1 MRIALIRPNMAD
13 VRSADAMQP
22 LSFAILASLTP
33 ADVELE
39 LMDERL
45 EPIRFDTPADLV
57 AMTVE
62 TFTARNAFQI
72 AARFRR
78 RGIPVVMGGY
88 HPTLLPEESLLH
100 ADAVVIGD
108 AESVWPEVVRDAQ
121 SGCLRRVYQASEP
134 PSLAGPMPKRD
145 LFRGKRY
152 VPLNLVQFGRGCR
165 FACDFC
171 SIHAFYGTSL
181 RWRPVEEVVAEIAT
195 LGRRHLLFVDDNLL
209 ADQARAE
216 ALFRALIP
224 LRVRWSCQA
233 SIDVCREPRL
243 LKLMADSGCQTMV
256 IGFESLDQRNLQQM
270 NKRWALQDGDYAA
283 SIRKIREHGIMIY
296 GTFVFG
302 YDYDTPDAFDAC
314 VDFALRSRFFLAN
327 FNPLTPTPGTALYR
341 RLEAERRLL
350 HERWWLAPDF
360 RYGQALFR
368 PLGMS
373 PEQLADGCYRARRA
387 FNTFGSILHRAL
399 DWRANCRSPGRIGA
413 FLLGNIVSRREI
425 LKKQGMALGDAGLL
439 PSEEETEEEDSEG
452 HANQAQHWPA

>member
-1 MRIALIRPNMAD
+1 MAD

-22 LSFAILASLTP
+22 LSLAILASLTP
-33 ADVELE
+33 ADVQLE

-45 EPIRFDTPADLV
+45 EPIRFDAPTDLV

-62 TFTARNAFQI
+62 TFTARNAYQI

-88 HPTLLPEESLLH
+88 HPTLLPEEALQH
-100 ADAVVIGD
+100 ADAVVVGD
-108 AESVWPEVVRDAQ
+108 AEGIWPEVVEDARA
-121 SGCLRRVYQASEP
+121 GELRRVYQAAET
-134 PSLAGPMPKRD
+134 PSLAGPMPRRD
-145 LFRGKRY
+145 IFRGKRY
-152 VPLNLVQFGRGCR
+152 APLNLVQFGRGCR

-171 SIHAFYGTSL
+171 SIHAFYGTNL
-181 RWRPVEEVVAEIAT
+181 RWRPVEDVVVEIKS

-209 ADQARAE
+209 ADQGRAE
-216 ALFRALIP
+216 ALFRSLIP

-243 LKLMADSGCQTMV
+243 LKLMADSGCQAMV
-256 IGFESLDQRNLQQM
+256 IGFESLDPRNLQQM
-270 NKRWALQDGDYAA
+270 NKGWAVQDGDYAA
-283 SIRKIREHGIMIY
+283 SIRKIREHGIMVY

-302 YDYDTPDAFDAC
+302 YDYDTADAFDAC

-341 RLEAERRLL
+341 RLAAEGRLL
-350 HERWWLAPDF
+350 HDRWWLAPEF

-373 PEQLADGCYRARRA
+373 PEQLAEGCYRARRA
-387 FNTFGSILHRAL
+387 FNTFRSIFRRAW
-399 DWRANCRSPGRIGA
+399 DWRTNCRSPGRLGA
-413 FLLGNIVSRREI
+413 FLLGNFISRREI
-425 LKKQGMALGDAGLL
+425 MRKQGMALGGAGSLT
-439 PSEEETEEEDSEG
+439 SGEVEREG
-452 HANQAQHWPA
+452 HSDQAQHRPA

>member
-1 MRIALIRPNMAD
+1 MAD

-33 ADVELE
+33 ADVQLE
-39 LMDERL
+39 LMDERV
-45 EPIRFDTPADLV
+45 EPIRFDAPADLV

-62 TFTARNAFQI
+62 TYTARNAYQI

-88 HPTLLPEESLLH
+88 HPTLLSEEALQH
-100 ADAVVIGD
+100 ADAVVVGD
-108 AESVWPEVVRDAQ
+108 AEGIWPEVVEDARA
-121 SGCLRRVYQASEP
+121 GELRRVYQAAET
-134 PSLAGPMPKRD
+134 PSLAGPMPRRD
-145 LFRGKRY
+145 IFRGKRY
-152 VPLNLVQFGRGCR
+152 APLNLVQFGRGCR

-171 SIHAFYGTSL
+171 SIHAFYGTNL
-181 RWRPVEEVVAEIAT
+181 RWRPVEEVVAEIKT

-209 ADQARAE
+209 ADQGRAE
-216 ALFRALIP
+216 ALFRSLIP

-256 IGFESLDQRNLQQM
+256 IGFESLDQRNLRQM
-270 NKRWALQDGDYAA
+270 NKWWAVQDGDYAA
-283 SIRKIREHGIMIY
+283 SIRKIREHGIMVY

-302 YDYDTPDAFDAC
+302 YDYDTVDAFDAC

-341 RLEAERRLL
+341 RLEAEGRLL
-350 HERWWLAPDF
+350 HDRWWLAPEF

-373 PEQLADGCYRARRA
+373 PGQLAEGCYRARRA
-387 FNTFGSILHRAL
+387 FNTFRSIFRRAL
-399 DWRANCRSPGRIGA
+399 DWRTNCRSPGRLGA
-413 FLLGNIVSRREI
+413 FLLGNFISRREI
-425 LKKQGMALGDAGLL
+425 MRKQGMALGGAGSLT
-439 PSEEETEEEDSEG
+439 SGEVEREG
-452 HANQAQHWPA
+452 HSDQAQHRPA

>member
-1 MRIALIRPNMAD
+1 MAD

-22 LSFAILASLTP
+22 LSLAILASLTP
-33 ADVELE
+33 ADVQLE

-45 EPIRFDTPADLV
+45 EPIRFDAPTDLV

-62 TFTARNAFQI
+62 TFTARNAYQI

-88 HPTLLPEESLLH
+88 HPTLLPEEALQH
-100 ADAVVIGD
+100 ADAVVVGD
-108 AESVWPEVVRDAQ
+108 AEGIWPEVVEDARA
-121 SGCLRRVYQASEP
+121 GKLRRVYQAGET
-134 PSLAGPMPKRD
+134 PSLAGPMPRRD
-145 LFRGKRY
+145 IFRGKRY
-152 VPLNLVQFGRGCR
+152 APLNLVQFGRGCR

-171 SIHAFYGTSL
+171 SIHAFYGTNL
-181 RWRPVEEVVAEIAT
+181 RWRPVEEVVAEIKT

-209 ADQARAE
+209 ADQGRAE
-216 ALFRALIP
+216 ALFRSLIP

-243 LKLMADSGCQTMV
+243 LKLMADSGCQAMV

-270 NKRWALQDGDYAA
+270 NKGWAVQDGDYAA
-283 SIRKIREHGIMIY
+283 SLRKIREHGIMVY

-302 YDYDTPDAFDAC
+302 YDYDTAEAFDAC

-341 RLEAERRLL
+341 RLAAEGRLL
-350 HERWWLAPDF
+350 HDRWWLAPEF

-373 PEQLADGCYRARRA
+373 PEQLAEGCYRARRA
-387 FNTFGSILHRAL
+387 FNTFRSIFRRAW
-399 DWRANCRSPGRIGA
+399 DWRTNCRSPGRLGA
-413 FLLGNIVSRREI
+413 FLLGNFISRREI
-425 LKKQGMALGDAGLL
+425 RRKQGMALGGAGSLT
-439 PSEEETEEEDSEG
+439 SGEVEREG
-452 HANQAQHWPA
+452 HSDQAQHRPA